1 MSHELHSSKLEYLGL
16 AAAMRNFCGEF
27 GQQQKLE
34 IDFKGRDLPPLPPN
48 ISLSLFRVLQ
58 QALHNA
64 AMHSGARKS
73 EVELFGVAD
82 VVHLTVR
89 DSGLGFDPVAAM
101 KGTGLGLISMRERMK
116 LVNALAPAK
125 QPAERA
131 SSAVV

>member
-1 MSHELHSSKLEYLGL
+1 
-16 AAAMRNFCGEF
+16 
-27 GQQQKLE
+27 
-34 IDFKGRDLPPLPPN
+34 
-48 ISLSLFRVLQ
+48 
-58 QALHNA
+58 
-64 AMHSGARKS
+64 MHSGARKS

-116 LVNALAPAK
+116 LVNTLAPAK